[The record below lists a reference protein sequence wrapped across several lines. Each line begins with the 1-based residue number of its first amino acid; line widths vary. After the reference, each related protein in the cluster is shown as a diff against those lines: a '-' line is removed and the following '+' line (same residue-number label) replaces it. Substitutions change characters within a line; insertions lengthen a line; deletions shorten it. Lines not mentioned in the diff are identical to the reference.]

1 MLYRYVVK
9 KKKLT
14 NVLSSQHYHIID
26 THNRWC
32 DPPTGL
38 MLLIAFISA
47 LISAS
52 SLLSSCP
59 IVHSHRFLVFCGA
72 TNTSKW
78 QMMGPKGQHN
88 KTTGVIVALWT
99 VMGYN
104 SRYRIISVLSVQ
116 NTKLLIQSELSLT
129 MIHRIYQ
136 IWHILQNFPQVQQ
149 ISPPKF
155 SAKKFHQ
162 FFLFHNDEFAQ
173 FLFCQTGAKKN
184 DLITFVLDV
193 LKMLPGIS
201 SPPTV

>member
-1 MLYRYVVK
+1 MWSRRRNLQMYWVASTIISSTHTPAWCHQEIHPQVSCF
-9 KKKLT
+9 
-14 NVLSSQHYHIID
+14 LSPS
-26 THNRWC
+26 
-32 DPPTGL
+32 
-38 MLLIAFISA
+38 SA
-47 LISAS
+47 LSLMSSCLSAS

-59 IVHSHRFLVFCGA
+59 IVHSHRFLVFCEA

-136 IWHILQNFPQVQQ
+136 IWHILQKFPKEK
-149 ISPPKF
+149 SNKF
-155 SAKKFHQ
+155 PH
-162 FFLFHNDEFAQ
+162 
-173 FLFCQTGAKKN
+173 
-184 DLITFVLDV
+184 
-193 LKMLPGIS
+193 
-201 SPPTV
+201 

>member
-1 MLYRYVVK
+1 M
-9 KKKLT
+9 
-14 NVLSSQHYHIID
+14 SS
-26 THNRWC
+26 C
-32 DPPTGL
+32 L
-38 MLLIAFISA
+38 
-47 LISAS
+47 SAS

-59 IVHSHRFLVFCGA
+59 IVHSHRFLVFCEA

-129 MIHRIYQ
+129 MIHRIISNMTYPPK
-136 IWHILQNFPQVQQ
+136 FSTRKVQQ

-155 SAKKFHQ
+155 SAKNSTNLFLQ

-193 LKMLPGIS
+193 LKILPGIS